1 MDRSVTVSTTSRSS
15 RTFCGPT
22 LVSISRPTIREMTS
36 AIVVSA
42 VVTVS
47 MYLPSRITVIR
58 SEIAR
63 SSSIRCEM

>member
-1 MDRSVTVSTTSRSS
+1 MESPLTVSTGSRPS

-22 LVSISRPTIREMTS
+22 LVSISRPTIREITS
-36 AIVVSA
+36 PIVVSA

-47 MYLPSRITVIR
+47 MYRPSRITVIR
-58 SEIAR
+58 SAIAR